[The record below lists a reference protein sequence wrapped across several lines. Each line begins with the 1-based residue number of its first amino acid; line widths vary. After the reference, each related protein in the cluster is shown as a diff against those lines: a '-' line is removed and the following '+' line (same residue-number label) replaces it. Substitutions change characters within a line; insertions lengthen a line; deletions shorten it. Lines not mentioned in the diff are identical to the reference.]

1 MGFLSHTR
9 LFFHLAK
16 CLFPCYTKANMPFCF
31 EGVLKENEMISYI
44 SGIYAGHS
52 TDAVVIECGGIG
64 FCIRV
69 PETVLNRLPAK
80 NSEFKLYTYLHV
92 KEDAMQLYGFISKE
106 EQEMFE
112 LLIGVSGIGPKGALG
127 ILSALSMDTL
137 RFAIYAQDAKMI
149 AKAPGIGIKTA
160 QKMILEL
167 KDKISLADTLGE
179 QSAMVSAGA
188 VDSKTNANRAEAI
201 EALTALGFS
210 ASEAVKAVS
219 GVKDIETLST
229 EAIIKAALKKTL

>member
-1 MGFLSHTR
+1 
-9 LFFHLAK
+9 
-16 CLFPCYTKANMPFCF
+16 
-31 EGVLKENEMISYI
+31 MISYI

-137 RFAIYAQDAKMI
+137 RFAIYAQDAKTI

-167 KDKISLADTLGE
+167 KDKISLA
-179 QSAMVSAGA
+179 AGA

>member
-1 MGFLSHTR
+1 
-9 LFFHLAK
+9 
-16 CLFPCYTKANMPFCF
+16 
-31 EGVLKENEMISYI
+31 MISYI

-112 LLIGVSGIGPKGALG
+112 LLIGVSGIGPKGALAFCQHCQWTHFV
-127 ILSALSMDTL
+127 LQFMHRMQRRLQRHLA
-137 RFAIYAQDAKMI
+137 
-149 AKAPGIGIKTA
+149 
-160 QKMILEL
+160 LEL
-167 KDKISLADTLGE
+167 RQLRK
-179 QSAMVSAGA
+179 
-188 VDSKTNANRAEAI
+188 
-201 EALTALGFS
+201 
-210 ASEAVKAVS
+210 
-219 GVKDIETLST
+219 
-229 EAIIKAALKKTL
+229 

>member
-1 MGFLSHTR
+1 M
-9 LFFHLAK
+9 
-16 CLFPCYTKANMPFCF
+16 
-31 EGVLKENEMISYI
+31 
-44 SGIYAGHS
+44 
-52 TDAVVIECGGIG
+52 VIECGGIG

-69 PETVLNRLPAK
+69 PETVLNRLPTK

-137 RFAIYAQDAKMI
+137 RFAIYAQDAKTI

>member
-16 CLFPCYTKANMPFCF
+16 RLFPCYTKANMPFCF

-44 SGIYAGHS
+44 SGVYAGHS

-137 RFAIYAQDAKMI
+137 RFAIYVQDAKTI

>member
-16 CLFPCYTKANMPFCF
+16 RLFPCYTKANMPFCF

-80 NSEFKLYTYLHV
+80 NSEFKLYTYLYV

-137 RFAIYAQDAKMI
+137 RFAIYAQDAKTI

-219 GVKDIETLST
+219 GVKDIETLSI

>member
-16 CLFPCYTKANMPFCF
+16 RLFPCYTKANMPFCF

-80 NSEFKLYTYLHV
+80 NSEFKLYTYLYV

-137 RFAIYAQDAKMI
+137 RFAIYAQDAKTI

-219 GVKDIETLST
+219 GVKDIETLNT

>member
-1 MGFLSHTR
+1 
-9 LFFHLAK
+9 
-16 CLFPCYTKANMPFCF
+16 
-31 EGVLKENEMISYI
+31 MISYI

-137 RFAIYAQDAKMI
+137 RFAIYAQDAKTI
-149 AKAPGIGIKTA
+149 AKAPGIGAKTA
-160 QKMILEL
+160 SKVVIEL
-167 KDKISLADTLGE
+167 KDKLKMRDVAENISSEIDGQ
-179 QSAMVSAGA
+179 QSIFDDGGSKQAVS
-188 VDSKTNANRAEAI
+188 DAI
-201 EALTALGFS
+201 EALVSLGYS
-210 ASEAVKAVS
+210 ATEATKAVRKADA
-219 GVKDIETLST
+219 GDDVTVEELLKLS
-229 EAIIKAALKKTL
+229 LKYLYS

>member
-1 MGFLSHTR
+1 
-9 LFFHLAK
+9 
-16 CLFPCYTKANMPFCF
+16 
-31 EGVLKENEMISYI
+31 MISYI

-52 TDAVVIECGGIG
+52 TDAVIIECNGIG

-69 PETVLNRLPAK
+69 PETVFNRLPAK

-92 KEDAMQLYGFISKE
+92 KEDAMQLYGFISRE

-137 RFAIYAQDAKMI
+137 RFAIYAQDAKTI
-149 AKAPGIGIKTA
+149 AKAPGIGLKTA

-179 QSAMVSAGA
+179 QSEEVAGTGTANSAA
-188 VDSKTNANRAEAI
+188 SANRAEAI

-210 ASEAVKAVS
+210 ASEAVRAVS

>member
-16 CLFPCYTKANMPFCF
+16 RLFPCYTKANMPFCF

-80 NSEFKLYTYLHV
+80 NSEFKLYTYLYV

-127 ILSALSMDTL
+127 ILSVLSMDTL
-137 RFAIYAQDAKMI
+137 RFAIYAQDAKTI